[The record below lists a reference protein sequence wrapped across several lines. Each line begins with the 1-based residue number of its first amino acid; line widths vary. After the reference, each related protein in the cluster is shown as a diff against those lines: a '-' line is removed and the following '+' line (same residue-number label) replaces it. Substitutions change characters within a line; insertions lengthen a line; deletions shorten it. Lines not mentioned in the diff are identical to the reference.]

1 MVAGCSGGCCS
12 AAEWAEKSG
21 TRPVYHCSRA
31 LHSLHAALPNVF
43 SENFPITNKNSNFSI
58 CHFITL
64 LNMIRNI
71 KSPSQTD
78 LVFIHCHL
86 NPPGASQTKITLLSL
101 VTLKYN
107 LKFCMKAAAAGLLAL
122 KTSIRSCV
130 ERGVNIPQSTRP
142 SLTLSLVSVSVC
154 TVCTVQISLPI
165 CCRLPG
171 WLLGGCVPVH
181 NPHGDMGNTM
191 PLTDIYYIPQH
202 GACC

>member
-1 MVAGCSGGCCS
+1 MTARMVAGWSAGCCS

-43 SENFPITNKNSNFSI
+43 LRKFSNITNKNRKFSI

-71 KSPSQTD
+71 KSPSQTY

-86 NPPGASQTKITLLSL
+86 NPPGTSQTKITLLSL

-107 LKFCMKAAAAGLLAL
+107 LKFCMKATAAGLLAL

-130 ERGVNIPQSTRP
+130 ERSVNVNIPQSTRP
-142 SLTLSLVSVSVC
+142 GLTLSPC
-154 TVCTVQISLPI
+154 QCA
-165 CCRLPG
+165 G
-171 WLLGGCVPVH
+171 VH
-181 NPHGDMGNTM
+181 C
-191 PLTDIYYIPQH
+191 LQECY
-202 GACC
+202 